1 MGTEG
6 GGATPPREDTSGPPP
21 STALLGKL
29 RPRAES
35 DPQRRRRGPRGPS
48 RRGSPRR
55 RHISAPAR
63 ALRGRFSGAP
73 GAAAGR
79 GAPLPSPSAAWAPA
93 RAASGSRARRRPAGL
108 PSRHPPGGPAPGG
121 PWRLVCI
128 PGRSDRLGSP
138 SPPARPA
145 ESRRWPH
152 PPACPPASAIP
163 ALPSGPIAQMAT
175 EAPRRSRRP
184 DGGRTRVGCGCRD
197 LVGAWSGS
205 PRVKV
210 GNLLLSRR
218 WAVQEHY
225 VGDQSL
231 FPDLL

>member
-1 MGTEG
+1 MTLREG
-6 GGATPPREDTSGPPP
+6 GGGLAGRPAAAHPGADTSRLPRGLSAAASAGLRVPRPAAGPRSHPGPQPGRPP
-21 STALLGKL
+21 APRLGPGL
-29 RPRAES
+29 AGARPASLPVTPRAAQ
-35 DPQRRRRGPRGPS
+35 PRAGPG
-48 RRGSPRR
+48 GSF
-55 RHISAPAR
+55 A
-63 ALRGRFSGAP
+63 
-73 GAAAGR
+73 
-79 GAPLPSPSAAWAPA
+79 
-93 RAASGSRARRRPAGL
+93 SRAGPTGWAAL
-108 PSRHPPGGPAPGG
+108 PR
-121 PWRLVCI
+121 
-128 PGRSDRLGSP
+128 
-138 SPPARPA
+138 PPARPA

-218 WAVQEHY
+218 WVVQEHY
-225 VGDQSL
+225 LGDQSL